1 MMMMLP
7 DVSWTSYFGIKEI
20 MSYTVQD
27 EGSDVEEKSFMRFI
41 TMRVSY
47 GVYHMFT
54 NTHRIA
60 PFAPF
65 KFQLRVNAF
74 SF

>member
-7 DVSWTSYFGIKEI
+7 DVLWTSWFGIKEI

-27 EGSDVEEKSFMRFI
+27 EGFDVEEKSFMRFI
-41 TMRVSY
+41 RMHVSY
-47 GVYHMFT
+47 GLSQVYTHTHM
-54 NTHRIA
+54 IA

-65 KFQLRVNAF
+65 KFQLRVNAC